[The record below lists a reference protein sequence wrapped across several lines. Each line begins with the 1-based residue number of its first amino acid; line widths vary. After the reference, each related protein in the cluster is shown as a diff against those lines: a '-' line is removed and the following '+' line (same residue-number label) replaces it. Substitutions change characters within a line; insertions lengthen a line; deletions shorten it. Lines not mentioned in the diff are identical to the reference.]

1 MPCRVRR
8 EKVILQPKTEIKK
21 QTTDSKKLL
30 EKNGENKQK
39 TSIETN
45 IKTVKNISVV
55 VGNQDIVFMIW
66 KNQITMRF

>member
-8 EKVILQPKTEIKK
+8 EKVILHTKTEIKK
-21 QTTDSKKLL
+21 QSIDSNKLL